1 MILGHCFIILIIF
14 IIKSTIIFVKV
25 DNAIVLAAGFGSRFV
40 PITYELPKG
49 LISVK
54 GEPMLERQ
62 IRQLKEKGINEI
74 VIAVGYLKEK
84 FDYLIDKYG
93 VKLVFNPEY
102 AVKNNLSSL
111 YHTRKY
117 LKNTYIL
124 SADNWIKENIFN
136 SDEEKSW
143 YSCVYKEGATSEW
156 CVNPDET
163 GRINGVTIG
172 GYDSWVMYGPVFIS
186 ESFSQCFTGKIEEYY
201 KKPGKENYM
210 WENVFIDEIK
220 HFDLFINKQSCDNVF
235 EFESIEELRMF
246 DPEYYN
252 KTPNIMIQT
261 IEKIF
266 KIKEHEI
273 VDIKNLKAGMTNKS
287 FGFSVNGDNYI
298 FRLPGEGTDELINRK
313 QEWEAYSAIKDLN
326 VSDEVIF
333 FDEKT
338 GFKICKYYNA
348 RNTNA
353 RNRDELEKSMEILRK
368 IHNSKLKL
376 NHSFDI
382 EKEINKYLNLCLGRK
397 AVRYSDNDET
407 YIKIN
412 YLISLVKDMKVPQVL
427 CHIDSN
433 PDNYI
438 LLSDGTV
445 KIIDW
450 EYSGMCDPIMDIS
463 MYSIYSYYSK
473 SEMDDLLKIYLQRE
487 PDRNET
493 KRLYIYAALGGYL
506 WALWT
511 DYKQSFGVEFGDYG
525 MKMYRYAKDYYNEII
540 KGFY

>member
-1 MILGHCFIILIIF
+1 M
-14 IIKSTIIFVKV
+14 KV
-25 DNAIVLAAGFGSRFV
+25 DNAVILAAGFGSRFV

-49 LISVK
+49 LVSVK

-74 VIAVGYLKEK
+74 IMVVGYLKEN

-111 YHTRKY
+111 YYARNF
-117 LKNTYIL
+117 LKNSYIL
-124 SADNWIKENIFN
+124 SADNWMRENIFN
-136 SDEEKSW
+136 YEEDKSW
-143 YSCVYKEGATSEW
+143 YSCVYKEGPTSEW
-156 CVNPDET
+156 CVNADET
-163 GRINGVTIG
+163 GRINSVIIG
-172 GYDSWVMYGPVFIS
+172 GYDSWVMYGPVFIC
-186 ESFSQCFTGKIEEYY
+186 ESFSERFIGKIEEYY

-210 WENVFIDEIK
+210 WENVFIDEINN
-220 HFDLFINKQSCDNVF
+220 FDLYINKQSADNVY
-235 EFESIEELRMF
+235 EFETVEELRLF

-252 KTPNIMIQT
+252 KTPNILIQT

-266 KIKEHEI
+266 NVKENEI
-273 VDIKNLKAGMTNKS
+273 VDIKNLKAGMTNRS
-287 FGFSVNGDNYI
+287 FGFSVNGNNYI
-298 FRLPGEGTDELINRK
+298 FRLPGEGTGELINRK
-313 QEWEAYSAIKDLN
+313 HEWDVYSAIKILN
-326 VSDEVIF
+326 ISDEVVF

-338 GFKICKYYNA
+338 GYKICKYYNA
-348 RNTNA
+348 RNTCA
-353 RNRDELEKSMEILRK
+353 RDRDDLEKSMEVLRK
-368 IHNSKLKL
+368 IHNSKLKTG
-376 NHSFDI
+376 HSFDI
-382 EKEINKYLNLCLGRK
+382 EKEINRYLGLCKERK
-397 AVRYSDNDET
+397 SIRYSDNDET
-407 YIKIN
+407 YAKIN
-412 YLISLVKDMKVPQVL
+412 YLIGLVKDMKVPSVL

-438 LLSDGTV
+438 LLEDGTV

-473 SEMDDLLKIYLQRE
+473 SEMDELLRIYLQRE
-487 PDRNET
+487 PDKNET
-493 KRLYIYAALGGYL
+493 MRLYIYAALGGYL

-525 MKMYRYAKDYYNEII
+525 MKMYRYAKDYYNEI
-540 KGFY
+540 KKELF

>member
-1 MILGHCFIILIIF
+1 M
-14 IIKSTIIFVKV
+14 FVKV

-49 LISVK
+49 LVSVK

-74 VIAVGYLKEK
+74 IIAVGYLKEK
-84 FDYLIDKYG
+84 FDYLIDKFD
-93 VKLVFNPEY
+93 VKLVFNPEF

-124 SADNWIKENIFN
+124 SADNWIKENMFN
-136 SDEEKSW
+136 GEEEKSW
-143 YSCVYKEGATSEW
+143 YSCVYKEGPTSEW
-156 CVNPDET
+156 CVNTDET
-163 GRINGVTIG
+163 GRIKGVTIG
-172 GYDSWVMYGPVFIS
+172 GYDSWVMYGPVFVS
-186 ESFSQCFTGKIEEYY
+186 ESFSQCFISKVEEYY
-201 KKPGKENYM
+201 NKPGKENYM
-210 WENVFIDEIK
+210 WENVFIDEIN
-220 HFDLFINKQSCDNVF
+220 HFDLFINKQSADNVF
-235 EFESIEELRMF
+235 EFESVEELRLF
-246 DPEYYN
+246 DPEYCN
-252 KTPNIMIQT
+252 KTPNKMIQA
-261 IEKIF
+261 IERIF

-273 VDIKNLKAGMTNKS
+273 VDIKNLKVGMTNKS
-287 FGFSVNGDNYI
+287 FGFAVNGNNYI
-298 FRLPGEGTDELINRK
+298 FRLPGEGTEKLINRK

-326 VSDEVIF
+326 ISDEVIF

-338 GFKICKYYNA
+338 GYKICKYYNA
-348 RNTNA
+348 RNTDA

-382 EKEINKYLNLCLGRK
+382 EKEINKYLKLCKGRK

-407 YIKIN
+407 YKKIN
-412 YLISLVKDMKVPQVL
+412 YLISLVKDMKVPDVL
-427 CHIDSN
+427 CHIYSN

-438 LLSDGTV
+438 LLNDGTV

-473 SEMDDLLKIYLQRE
+473 SEMDELLKIYLQRE

-540 KGFY
+540 KGLF